1 MGTFK
6 KCEDMEVWKKS
17 MVLTNGIYK
26 ITNQPVFSRDYYL
39 VNQLRKSSV
48 SIASNIAEGFER
60 DGNKEFINFLYIA
73 KGSCGE
79 LRCQLYIAKDQ
90 QYLQADSFQEM
101 YNLATEISV
110 SLNKLI
116 KYLQETD
123 YKGIKYKNGTK

>member
-6 KCEDMEVWKKS
+6 KFEDMEVWKKS
-17 MVLTNGIYK
+17 MVLTSGIYK
-26 ITNQPVFSRDYYL
+26 ITNQPVFSRDFYL

-90 QYLQADSFQEM
+90 QYLQAESFQEM

-116 KYLQETD
+116 KYLQESD
-123 YKGIKYKNGTK
+123 YKGIKYK

>member
-6 KCEDMEVWKKS
+6 KFEDMEVWKKS
-17 MVLTNGIYK
+17 MVLTIGIYK
-26 ITNQPVFSRDYYL
+26 ITNQPVFSRDFYL

-48 SIASNIAEGFER
+48 SVASNIAEGFER

-90 QYLQADSFQEM
+90 QYLQAESFQEM

>member
-1 MGTFK
+1 MSAFK
-6 KCEDMEVWKKS
+6 KFEDMEVWKKS
-17 MVLTNGIYK
+17 MNLTRLIYQT
-26 ITNQPVFSRDYYL
+26 TNQSSFLKDYNL
-39 VNQLRKSSV
+39 VSQIRKSAV

-60 DGNKEFINFLYIA
+60 DDNKEFINFLYIA

-90 QYLQADSFQEM
+90 HYLQADSFQEM

-116 KYLQETD
+116 KYLQESD
-123 YKGIKYKNGTK
+123 YKGNKYK

>member
-1 MGTFK
+1 MSAFK
-6 KCEDMEVWKKS
+6 KFEDMVVWKKS
-17 MVLTNGIYK
+17 MILTRLIYQT
-26 ITNQPVFSRDYYL
+26 TNQPSFLKDYNLVSRI
-39 VNQLRKSSV
+39 RKSAV

-90 QYLQADSFQEM
+90 HYLQADSFQEM

-116 KYLQETD
+116 KYLQESD
-123 YKGIKYKNGTK
+123 YKGNKYK

>member
-1 MGTFK
+1 MSAFK
-6 KCEDMEVWKKS
+6 KFEDMVVWKKS
-17 MVLTNGIYK
+17 MILTRLIYQT
-26 ITNQPVFSRDYYL
+26 TNQPSFLKDYNL
-39 VNQLRKSSV
+39 VSQIRKSAV

-90 QYLQADSFQEM
+90 HYLQADSFQEM

-116 KYLQETD
+116 KYLQESD
-123 YKGIKYKNGTK
+123 YKGNKYK

>member
-1 MGTFK
+1 MSAFK
-6 KCEDMEVWKKS
+6 KFEDMEVWKKS
-17 MVLTNGIYK
+17 MILTRLIYQT
-26 ITNQPVFSRDYYL
+26 TNQPSFLKDYNL
-39 VNQLRKSSV
+39 VSQIRKSAV

-90 QYLQADSFQEM
+90 HYLKADSFQEM

-116 KYLQETD
+116 KYLQESD
-123 YKGIKYKNGTK
+123 YKGNKYK